1 LKVLVLGSNGLIGSN
16 IVKVL
21 SGDLSLEVFGT
32 INVNIHPRL
41 ERDFSTKIFRGV
53 NVLNSAKLLE
63 VFELIGPEVV
73 INCVG
78 LTKHKHD
85 EFRAIDA
92 IALNALYPH
101 RLAEIARI
109 FGSRLIHFST
119 DCVFSGGRGLYSEVD
134 PPDAVD
140 LYGRSKALGEVLY
153 GNALTIRTSTIGHEL
168 GSNHGLLDWFLSQQL
183 RCKGFSQAVFSGLPT
198 VIIARVLRDYILRD
212 KTMIGLY
219 HIAANPIN
227 KYDLLKLIAK
237 EYGKKIDI
245 EIDDEL
251 KIDRSL
257 NSSKFNQVT
266 GFCCPEWP
274 ILIKEMHLFR

>member
-1 LKVLVLGSNGLIGSN
+1 MLGSNGLIGSN
-16 IVKVL
+16 ILKVL
-21 SGDLSLEVFGT
+21 SRDPSLEVFGT
-32 INVNIHPRL
+32 INVNYHHQLRQ
-41 ERDFSTKIFRGV
+41 EFSTRIFKGV
-53 NVLNSAKLLE
+53 NVLDSSKLLE
-63 VFELIGPEVV
+63 VFQLISPDVV

-78 LTKHKHD
+78 LTKH
-85 EFRAIDA
+85 RLDA
-92 IALNALYPH
+92 YRISDVIALNALLPH
-101 RLAEIARI
+101 RLAEISKI

-119 DCVFSGGRGLYSEVD
+119 DCVFLGDRGHYSEVD
-134 PPDAVD
+134 RPDAVD

-153 GNALTIRTSTIGHEL
+153 GDALTIRVSTIGHEL
-168 GSNHGLLDWFLSQQL
+168 GSNHGLLDWFLSQKL
-183 RCKGFSQAVFSGLPT
+183 RCKGFRQAVFSGLPT
-198 VIIARVLRDYILRD
+198 VIIGGILRDYILRD

-219 HIAANPIN
+219 NIAAKPIN

-257 NSSKFNQVT
+257 NSSKFNHAT

>member
-16 IVKVL
+16 IMRVL
-21 SGDLSLEVFGT
+21 SGDPSLVVFGT
-32 INVNIHPRL
+32 INVNYHPQL
-41 ERDFSTKIFRGV
+41 ERDFSTRIFREV
-53 NVLNSAKLLE
+53 NVLDSSKLFE
-63 VFELIGPEVV
+63 VFELISPDVV

-78 LTKHKHD
+78 LTKHKL
-85 EFRAIDA
+85 DA
-92 IALNALYPH
+92 YSISDVIALNAVHPH
-101 RLAEIARI
+101 RLAEISKI
-109 FGSRLIHFST
+109 FRSRLIHFST
-119 DCVFSGGRGLYSEVD
+119 DCVFLGDKGHYSEVD
-134 PPDAVD
+134 LPDAVD

-153 GNALTIRTSTIGHEL
+153 GDALTIRASTIGHEL
-168 GSNHGLLDWFLSQQL
+168 GGNHGLLDWFLSQQL
-183 RCKGFSQAVFSGLPT
+183 RCKGFRQAVFSGLPT

-212 KTMIGLY
+212 KTMIGLH

-257 NSSKFNQVT
+257 NSSKFNQAT